1 MQDND
6 IDGSGKA
13 ASAVVTAPQTVAD
26 VLDAAATRL
35 EQHNAWTKD
44 AYARRADGSATQTTA
59 DDAVCWC
66 TVGAIASIAGGFMTP
81 LFDRAVGILG
91 LSLGRTIVGFNDA
104 PNRQQEEVVAALRA
118 AATSARQGETK

>member
-26 VLDAAATRL
+26 VLDALKPFAALADEWDRWQEKGSTSTPRMIQMSYGRVQFGL
-35 EQHNAWTKD
+35 PEYQA
-44 AYARRADGSATQTTA
+44 ART
-59 DDAVCWC
+59 
-66 TVGAIASIAGGFMTP
+66 
-81 LFDRAVGILG
+81 
-91 LSLGRTIVGFNDA
+91 
-104 PNRQQEEVVAALRA
+104 ALRA